1 MRVNDY
7 VRITAHHPNRASA
20 TFQGDVEAIDG
31 DGRIKLRGLGFVV
44 ETDSDNVT
52 VAVLRPAL
60 PTKVD
65 SLIAVYDSNTL
76 ECRVAYLAAQDCWL
90 WLSHRDEAVAVP
102 DETLASKVR
111 VLWDAAK
118 DPDATI

>member
-1 MRVNDY
+1 LRVNDY
-7 VRITAHHPNRASA
+7 VRITARHEHRAFA
-20 TFQGDVEAIDG
+20 QFTGTVDNVDEND
-31 DGRIKLRGLGFVV
+31 RVKLQGLGFWI
-44 ETDSDNVT
+44 ETDAPDVVVS
-52 VAVLRPAL
+52 VLRPAL
-60 PTKVD
+60 PTKIG

-76 ECRVAYLAAQDCWL
+76 ECRVAHLAAQDCWL